1 MFLKSLWLCFSIE
14 SQNDLK
20 VANGFLGQYKADG
33 NLLHKF
39 ALVDNQIFITHFKL
53 ITLFEDVP
61 LFPDFASEAH
71 ISWAIARSF
80 CFPFS
85 SF

>member
-1 MFLKSLWLCFSIE
+1 MCFSIE

-20 VANGFLGQYKADG
+20 VANKFLGQYKADG

-61 LFPDFASEAH
+61 LFPDFASRHTLAGQLL
-71 ISWAIARSF
+71 AAFVFRSLAF
-80 CFPFS
+80 NAT
-85 SF
+85 

>member
-1 MFLKSLWLCFSIE
+1 MCFSIE

-20 VANGFLGQYKADG
+20 VANRFLGQYKADS

-39 ALVDNQIFITHFKL
+39 SLVDNQIFITHFKL